1 MENDLIVPFSSNQR
15 KIDFQWSWEK
25 GSYSV
30 IRVVEIMKDSL
41 SRLCQKNKKIYF
53 WTSQELPDIWL
64 FSSDQELYHK
74 SIWKVVNERGYLELD
89 LWNQRKIFIEN
100 NRIKYHFFVLFWQ
113 CFRNRDHLIFLMV
126 QKSQNLRPYSRNIIS
141 STKAWHFKGR
151 MSWNHPSFTLQ
162 SQKVGRDTDIITSLM
177 RNQLI
182 SKF

>member
-1 MENDLIVPFSSNQR
+1 MILGKGVIFSDKSCWNHE
-15 KIDFQWSWEK
+15 S
-25 GSYSV
+25 
-30 IRVVEIMKDSL
+30 SL
-41 SRLCQKNKKIYF
+41 SRLCQKILNIFLNKSR
-53 WTSQELPDIWL
+53 TSRHLTL
-64 FSSDQELYHK
+64 SSDQELYHK
-74 SIWKVVNERGYLELD
+74 SIWRVVNERGYLELD